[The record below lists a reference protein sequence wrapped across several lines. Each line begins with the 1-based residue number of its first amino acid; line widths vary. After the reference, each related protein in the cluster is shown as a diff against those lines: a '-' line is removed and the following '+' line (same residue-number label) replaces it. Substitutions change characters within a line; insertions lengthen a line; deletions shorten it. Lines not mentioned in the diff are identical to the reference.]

1 MSRDCT
7 IPRMNSRSAMPR
19 LRARSLAAM
28 CRLLRLARWETGSR
42 WRRTTIRVSA
52 ECVARRPLRWA
63 AREAGSA
70 ARECLDELLG
80 NRPFSGRE
88 VNGHAAV
95 AEAVRAGW
103 AEAGVCVRFSA
114 DEAGLNFLPV
124 RTETLD
130 LCFPAAFQHDPRIQ
144 ALVRL
149 LRGRACRRLISE
161 LPGYNARETGEILA
175 L

>member
-1 MSRDCT
+1 
-7 IPRMNSRSAMPR
+7 
-19 LRARSLAAM
+19 
-28 CRLLRLARWETGSR
+28 
-42 WRRTTIRVSA
+42 
-52 ECVARRPLRWA
+52 LRWA
-63 AREAGSA
+63 ARESGSA

-80 NRPFSGRE
+80 HRRFAGRE

-103 AEAGVCVRFSA
+103 AEAGVCVQFSA
-114 DEAGLNFLPV
+114 EDAGLNFLPL

-130 LCFPAAFQHDPRIQ
+130 LCFPSGTQHDPRIQ

-161 LPGYNARETGEILA
+161 LPGYDARETGEILA